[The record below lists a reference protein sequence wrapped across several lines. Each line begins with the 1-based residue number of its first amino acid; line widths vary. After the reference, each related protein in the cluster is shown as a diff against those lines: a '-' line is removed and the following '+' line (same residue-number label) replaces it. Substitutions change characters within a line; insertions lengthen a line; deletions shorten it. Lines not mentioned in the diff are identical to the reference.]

1 MLTYA
6 DLHCDTLW
14 RCYND
19 RITPEHPSLQL
30 RPDPDYRRL
39 QTYAVYIGDH
49 IKDPYPYFKEV
60 YAYGTEQLRRYPQMT
75 LCHKAMEIDEAFSAG
90 KTPYLISVEGG
101 GFFSGNLQE
110 DRKTVRELK
119 QAGVC
124 FLSLCY
130 SKGNHLAGGFLD
142 SELPLT
148 EAGRNAALLLHEA
161 GISLDLSHLNP
172 RSANALLELLPDGV
186 VATHSNCYALCNH
199 GRNLTDDQILA
210 LKEKKGLM
218 GINFYPPFLRE
229 EGEVSISD
237 ILAHMNHVESLG
249 ASAILSFGSDF
260 DGIEKTPLDLTDSR
274 DIPVLAD
281 AIISAK
287 GKSFTEQ
294 CLFKNLKTYLD
305 RIFK

>member
-49 IKDPYPYFKEV
+49 TKDPYPYFKEV
-60 YAYGTEQLRRYPQMT
+60 YAYGTGLLGRYPQMT
-75 LCHKAMEIDEAFSAG
+75 LCRKATEIDEAFAAG

-101 GFFSGNLQE
+101 GFFSGDQQE
-110 DRKTVRELK
+110 DRKTVEELK

-130 SKGNHLAGGFLD
+130 SKGNHLAGGFLNP
-142 SELPLT
+142 ELPLT
-148 EAGRNAALLLHEA
+148 EAGRNAALLLYEA

-172 RSANALLELLPDGV
+172 RSADALLDLLPDGV
-186 VATHSNCYALCNH
+186 VATHSNCYALCGH

-218 GINFYPPFLRE
+218 GINFYPPFLRA
-229 EGEVSISD
+229 EGEAAIAD
-237 ILAHMNHVESLG
+237 ILAHIDWVDQLG
-249 ASAILSFGSDF
+249 AGGILSFGSDF
-260 DGIEKTPLDLTDSR
+260 DGIEITPRDLCSSR
-274 DIPVLAD
+274 DIPALAETLI
-281 AIISAK
+281 AAK
-287 GKSFTEQ
+287 GKSFTEKCFYQ
-294 CLFKNLKTYLD
+294 NLKTYLD
-305 RIFK
+305 RFFK